1 MEVINHLLCPGATFI
16 RVPVV
21 NPVGG
26 QTCYLLPV
34 AVPYLSQEIA
44 FKTQICAFCL
54 PMKHTNDQF
63 HFITSR
69 YTS

>member
-1 MEVINHLLCPGATFI
+1 MEVITNLLCPGATFI

-26 QTCYLLPV
+26 QTRYLLPV